1 MSSEQEAYILQCQCY
16 LLEHSK
22 EQENKEHM
30 QSEEHMSCKGINNLA
45 YIGPR
50 IQNGSY

>member
-1 MSSEQEAYILQCQCY
+1 MVNKRLTYCTANVTY
-16 LLEHSK
+16 LNI

>member
-30 QSEEHMSCKGINNLA
+30 SCKGINNLA